1 MQRKCHACLC
11 STCLNTCCDPKKCT
25 EKTEICN
32 NYNGFSQISIFE
44 KQKKLK
50 YQSAPRH
57 SRKYYGISKG
67 RYRQLKEYIRSGR
80 YDSLASSAAHT
91 ANKDIEEY
99 ILLSVKE
106 NLSYEGLQRLW
117 DLKKIER
124 MACGRS
130 DFYGYQSLFY
140 SIFDIEL
147 RRIGE

>member
-1 MQRKCHACLC
+1 MRTKCHTCLC
-11 STCLNTCCDPKKCT
+11 RTCLNTCCDRKNCSKKKESC
-25 EKTEICN
+25 E
-32 NYNGFSQISIFE
+32 NYRGFRQISIFE
-44 KQKKLK
+44 PPSQPQ
-50 YQSAPRH
+50 YQPAPRH
-57 SRKYYGISKG
+57 SRKYYGISKE
-67 RYRQLKEYIRSGR
+67 RYKELKKYIRSGR
-80 YDSLASSAAHT
+80 YAALASQAAHT
-91 ANKDIEEY
+91 ANKDIAEY

-140 SIFDIEL
+140 SIFDREL

>member
-1 MQRKCHACLC
+1 MRRKCHTCLC
-11 STCLNTCCDPKKCT
+11 RTCIKTCCDRKNCTGKKEACG
-25 EKTEICN
+25 
-32 NYNGFSQISIFE
+32 NYSGFRQMSIFE
-44 KQKKLK
+44 PPPQQG
-50 YQSAPRH
+50 YRSAPRH

-80 YDSLASSAAHT
+80 YASLASSAANA
-91 ANKDIEEY
+91 ANKDIADY

-140 SIFDIEL
+140 SIMDREL
-147 RRIGE
+147 RRIGK

>member
-1 MQRKCHACLC
+1 MRAKCHTRLC
-11 STCLNTCCDPKKCT
+11 RTCLNTCCDRKNCHGKKEAC
-25 EKTEICN
+25 K
-32 NYNGFSQISIFE
+32 NYSGFRQMSIFE
-44 KQKKLK
+44 PPPQPQ

-57 SRKYYGISKG
+57 SREHYGISKE

-80 YDSLASSAAHT
+80 YDSLASSSAHT
-91 ANKDIEEY
+91 ANKDIAEY

-140 SIFDIEL
+140 SLFDREL
-147 RRIGE
+147 RRIGK